1 MDATLKTELATAS
14 PTTFTAV
21 SIALPGGTIR
31 LVSGGAVVIGGNAYS
46 AYSSTYGSLSMVN
59 TIGDGAD
66 GSVSR
71 ATITLLPAGGT
82 AIADLTDTDAQGSVV
97 VIYQGAINE
106 ATGAAIGTSETL
118 FTGELDYCRL
128 SVGPGGWSLEIE
140 CGTEEGRLL
149 EPNEEW
155 VLSDAFHK
163 AIWPGE
169 LGLENVS
176 AVQRKVYWRSS
187 DPGAIRTGGGTRATG
202 RIGADRV

>member
-1 MDATLKTELATAS
+1 VDATLKTELATAS

-31 LVSGGAVVIGGNAYS
+31 LVSGGTVVIGGNTYS
-46 AYSSTYGSLSMVN
+46 AYSSTYGSLSMVPA
-59 TIGDGAD
+59 IGDGAD

-71 ATITLLPAGGT
+71 ATITLLPASGT
-82 AIADLTDTDAQGSVV
+82 AIADLTATNAQGSVV

-106 ATGAAIGTSETL
+106 ATGAVIGTAETL
-118 FTGELDYCRL
+118 FTGELDNCL
-128 SVGPGGWSLEIE
+128 FLGGPGGWSLEIE

-163 AIWPGE
+163 VVWPGE
-169 LGLENVS
+169 LGMENVS
-176 AVQRKVYWRSS
+176 ALPRKVYWRSS